1 MKLSVELTY
10 YPLQQTD
17 HIAAIKQV
25 IDKLNSYSDIKVETF
40 PTATVVMGDYPVVMA
55 MLNEVI
61 AWGYNQFGRS
71 VFVAKFLPSYEA
83 L

>member
-1 MKLSVELTY
+1 MILSVELTY

-17 HIAAIKQV
+17 HIAAIKQL
-25 IDKLNSYSDIKVETF
+25 IDKIHGYADIQVQTF
-40 PTATVVMGDYPVVMA
+40 PTATVVMGDYEGVMD
-55 MLNEVI
+55 MLRELI
-61 AWGYNQFGRS
+61 AWGYEQFGRS